1 MDRAARPDAEV
12 GAGRWGRWG
21 LGLCP
26 LHDRPRD
33 ERPRAGQRRVRARG
47 RDGRARGGGGQRQQ
61 WGRSSSGSTSRGS
74 PAAIMLPTAAFAAAQ
89 QQQHTHA
96 WNLHRVGKR
105 LEGRRDGFGCMVGHE
120 DSLLGRRLPP
130 HCPPSFIWLF
140 MFLLQLLLAVRTL
153 GGLLATSVL
162 TAGDLWAR

>member
-1 MDRAARPDAEV
+1 
-12 GAGRWGRWG
+12 
-21 LGLCP
+21 
-26 LHDRPRD
+26 
-33 ERPRAGQRRVRARG
+33 
-47 RDGRARGGGGQRQQ
+47 
-61 WGRSSSGSTSRGS
+61 
-74 PAAIMLPTAAFAAAQ
+74 
-89 QQQHTHA
+89 
-96 WNLHRVGKR
+96 
-105 LEGRRDGFGCMVGHE
+105 MVGHE